1 MISHLEAGRDPA
13 VAPREPRP
21 VGLVRFAA
29 RLLAGLFA
37 GFLVGVLVLE
47 SSLRAADAETYAQ
60 VRWVELDR
68 LDTLASLTL
77 IPALCLAAV
86 LAVAAHRAGRTWI
99 PIAAA
104 AALLAVV
111 ALISIGFNLPINAQQ
126 PGWADHGIPADW
138 SAVRDRW
145 QTAHAV
151 RTVTAMAAFAILLLP
166 PGPRPRTR

>member
-1 MISHLEAGRDPA
+1 MELE
-13 VAPREPRP
+13 
-21 VGLVRFAA
+21 
-29 RLLAGLFA
+29 
-37 GFLVGVLVLE
+37 
-47 SSLRAADAETYAQ
+47 
-60 VRWVELDR
+60 R

-104 AALLAVV
+104 AALLAIV

-126 PGWADHGIPADW
+126 TGWADHGIPADW

-145 QTAHAV
+145 QTAHTV

-166 PGPRPRTR
+166 PGPLPRTR